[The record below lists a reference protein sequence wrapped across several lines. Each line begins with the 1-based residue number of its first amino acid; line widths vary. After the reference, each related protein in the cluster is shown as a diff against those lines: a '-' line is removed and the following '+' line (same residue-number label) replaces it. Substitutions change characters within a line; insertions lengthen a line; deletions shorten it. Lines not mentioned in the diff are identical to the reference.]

1 MSPFAGEEVIYS
13 IPPSVHVVKCF
24 RRKPVRGCPPKVY
37 HLTDKV
43 MGMAGNA
50 DPKRSVE
57 TLREKLETDNR
68 GGCEA
73 DRDALLRFSDR
84 LKLLRETYSWY
95 RHRKLLRHCVRMAEL
110 CPVRLVDA
118 LDSRDAAEA
127 IVRWIHDEYDLDET
141 PETNQNY
148 RVAIRMFGKRLGDDD
163 EIPPSLSW
171 ITTTLP
177 TSYDPM
183 PDASDMLRW
192 DDEVQAMLDA
202 ACNARDAAAI
212 ALQFDAGLRGGELE
226 ELTIGDITDT
236 DTGLVVS
243 VDGKTGQRS
252 VDLVPSIPHVNRWL
266 SDHPAGHVSNAPLWS
281 KLSNP
286 EGMSYNA
293 YLKMF
298 KEPAK
303 RADVQKQI
311 GRAHV

>member
-1 MSPFAGEEVIYS
+1 
-13 IPPSVHVVKCF
+13 
-24 RRKPVRGCPPKVY
+24 
-37 HLTDKV
+37 

-183 PDASDMLRW
+183 PD
-192 DDEVQAMLDA
+192 E
-202 ACNARDAAAI
+202 
-212 ALQFDAGLRGGELE
+212 
-226 ELTIGDITDT
+226 
-236 DTGLVVS
+236 
-243 VDGKTGQRS
+243 
-252 VDLVPSIPHVNRWL
+252 
-266 SDHPAGHVSNAPLWS
+266 
-281 KLSNP
+281 
-286 EGMSYNA
+286 
-293 YLKMF
+293 
-298 KEPAK
+298 
-303 RADVQKQI
+303 I